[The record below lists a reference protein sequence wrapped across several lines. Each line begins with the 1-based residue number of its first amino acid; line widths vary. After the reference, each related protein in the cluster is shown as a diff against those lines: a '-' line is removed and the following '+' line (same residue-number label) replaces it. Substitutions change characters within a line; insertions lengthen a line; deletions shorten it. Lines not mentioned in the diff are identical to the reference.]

1 MMSISR
7 AAHEA
12 ELKYMLARK
21 GVEAQ
26 IAKERMVYVLLIEKI
41 EKGMP
46 VDDDDRVLLRD
57 LANYLVR

>member
-1 MMSISR
+1 
-7 AAHEA
+7 
-12 ELKYMLARK
+12 MLARK

-26 IAKERMVYVLLIEKI
+26 IAKEKMVYVLLIEKI